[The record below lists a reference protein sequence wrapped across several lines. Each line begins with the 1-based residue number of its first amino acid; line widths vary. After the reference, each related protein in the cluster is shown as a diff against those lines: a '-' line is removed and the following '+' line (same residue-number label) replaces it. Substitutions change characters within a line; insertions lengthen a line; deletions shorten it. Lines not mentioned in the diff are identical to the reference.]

1 MFMSI
6 MSSKST
12 LSIQTIVALG
22 LFFEPIPVG
31 FVVDLI
37 DDMKSYLFTYT
48 TISIDFSTPRSLP
61 QLWFVAYR

>member
-1 MFMSI
+1 MFMSV

-22 LFFEPIPVG
+22 LFFEPRPVS

-37 DDMKSYLFTYT
+37 ADMKSFLYIYY
-48 TISIDFSTPRSLP
+48 D
-61 QLWFVAYR
+61 QH